1 MKVRELGE
9 FIRNQRRSAGVSVR
23 KLAKLA
29 GVSNPY
35 LSQVE
40 RGLRRPSADML
51 QAIAKGL
58 RISAQTLYV
67 QAGILEAEPR
77 ADVQA
82 SIMGDPGLTERQKKA
97 LLAVYDSFREETERR
112 RTKRSTKRPTIAP
125 KREPAA
131 RKGARANVTDLR
143 AKTPRRARSQMG
155 GRAKSQAD
163 PKPSPGSPSSSRSQ
177 SRVRAKGGAS

>member
-9 FIRNQRRSAGVSVR
+9 FIRSQRRGAGVSVR
-23 KLAKLA
+23 KLATLA

-40 RGLRRPSADML
+40 RGLRRPSAEML

-67 QAGILEAEPR
+67 QAGILDAEPK

-82 SIMGDPGLTERQKKA
+82 AVMGDPGLTERQKAA

-112 RTKRSTKRPTIAP
+112 RVKRPSLAP
-125 KREPAA
+125 KRDAA
-131 RKGARANVTDLR
+131 RKSAPGDTVTDLR
-143 AKTPRRARSQMG
+143 ARRTSRGRSQVG
-155 GRAKSQAD
+155 GRTKTQAV

-177 SRVRAKGGAS
+177 SRKTTKGGAR

>member
-1 MKVRELGE
+1 MKVREVGE
-9 FIRNQRRSAGVSVR
+9 FIRSQRRSAGVSVR

-40 RGLRRPSADML
+40 RGLRRPSAEML

-82 SIMGDPGLTERQKKA
+82 TIMGDPGLTERQKKA
-97 LLAVYDSFREETERR
+97 LLAVYHSFREETERR
-112 RTKRSTKRPTIAP
+112 RVKRPRLSPQGAAKAAKRST
-125 KREPAA
+125 
-131 RKGARANVTDLR
+131 VTDFR
-143 AKTPRRARSQMG
+143 APNARRARSRTG
-155 GRAKSQAD
+155 GRSEIQAD
-163 PKPSPGSPSSSRSQ
+163 AKPSPGSPLSSRSQ
-177 SRVRAKGGAS
+177 SRTATKGGA

>member
-9 FIRNQRRSAGVSVR
+9 FIRNQRSSAGVSVR

-40 RGLRRPSADML
+40 RGLRRPSAEML

-67 QAGILEAEPR
+67 QAGILEAEPK

-82 SIMGDPGLTERQKKA
+82 AIIGDPGLTEHQKKA

-112 RTKRSTKRPTIAP
+112 RTKRPSIAP
-125 KREPAA
+125 KREPVAKGTA
-131 RKGARANVTDLR
+131 RSTVTDLR
-143 AKTPRRARSQMG
+143 TRRTRRARSQMG
-155 GRAKSQAD
+155 GRAKTQAD
-163 PKPSPGSPSSSRSQ
+163 SKPSPGSPSSSRSQ
-177 SRVRAKGGAS
+177 PRDRTKGGAP

>member
-1 MKVRELGE
+1 MKVREVGE
-9 FIRNQRRSAGVSVR
+9 FIRSQRRSAGVSVR

-40 RGLRRPSADML
+40 RGLRRPSAEML

-67 QAGILEAEPR
+67 QAGILDAEPK
-77 ADVQA
+77 ADVESA
-82 SIMGDPGLTERQKKA
+82 IMGDPGLTERQKKA

-112 RTKRSTKRPTIAP
+112 RTKRPTVASKRARAP
-125 KREPAA
+125 KAA
-131 RKGARANVTDLR
+131 RESKGTRRANVTDLR
-143 AKTPRRARSQMG
+143 ARPKRKARSQMG
-155 GRAKSQAD
+155 GRAKTQAD
-163 PKPSPGSPSSSRSQ
+163 AKPSPGSPSP
-177 SRVRAKGGAS
+177 